1 MFQYQIVILTLVRFD
16 SLHEDNE
23 DACQPP
29 FSQSLFK
36 SQFATVPYTF
46 LNLALIKPL
55 IDLVIDLASRTPP
68 VLHPSPNTVRGKK
81 KKKESEFYVG
91 SWNLEGRLGRWAG
104 AYQFFSFLKIV
115 CLNPQYSRVTIE
127 FND

>member
-68 VLHPSPNTVRGKK
+68 VLHPSPNAVRGKK

-91 SWNLEGRLGRWAG
+91 SWNLERRLGPSG
-104 AYQFFSFLKIV
+104 VGLGPISSLVSLKLCV
-115 CLNPQYSRVTIE
+115 LTRNTVELP
-127 FND
+127 